1 MSTNKTGMPKFRQ
14 GRMRGPLIKGPR
26 AKDQK
31 GTILRLWE
39 YMRSQKKLLLVIF
52 SLVSGATLLNLAG
65 PYLMGLAIDKY
76 IYIKKLDGF
85 GHIVLLMIVTYVGS
99 AMLTAVMSNLN
110 IDVAQNTVKIIR
122 GELFGKIQMLPIKFF
137 DTRGDGDLA
146 SRLTNDVDNIS
157 NTLTQSLTQLISSAL
172 MLLGVV
178 VMMFILNFQLALV
191 TVSTVPLTLL
201 LTKFIGK
208 YTRKF
213 YKEQQKRLGL
223 VNSIIEET
231 MGGQKAV
238 KAYGQEG
245 KVIKHFSEANEAY
258 KQAAVKAQILAGI
271 MGPMMNMVNNFIYA
285 LIALIG
291 GYFVIKDLA
300 STGIVVAFLHYSRQ
314 FARPINQ
321 IAHLYNA
328 IQGAIAGAER
338 VFEILDEAPEVENM
352 EKPIFTKHFNGEV
365 AFHNVHF
372 GYERETKIL
381 KDINLRARPGQT
393 IALVGPTG
401 AGKTTIINLL
411 TRFYD
416 IDEGK
421 ILIDGEPIQ
430 SYRRDVL
437 RKSLGIVLQDT
448 YLFSG
453 TVMENIRYGRLT
465 ASDEEVIKAAKMANA
480 HQFIKR
486 LSSEYNT
493 VLSQEGNNLS
503 QGQRQLIAI
512 ARTILKDPDI
522 LILDEATSSVDTRT
536 EMHIQQGLLKLME
549 GRTSFVIAHRLST
562 IRNAD
567 IILVIKDGRIIERG
581 THSELLQQRGFYS
594 TLYTAQFKTKVS

>member
-1 MSTNKTGMPKFRQ
+1 MSANKTGMQKFRQ
-14 GRMRGPLIKGPR
+14 GHMRGPMIKGPK

-31 GTILRLWE
+31 GTVLRLWK
-39 YMRSQKKLLLVIF
+39 YMQSQKMLLVVIFLLVI
-52 SLVSGATLLNLAG
+52 SATILNLVG

-76 IYIKKLDGF
+76 ISLKKLDGF
-85 GHIVLLMIVTYVGS
+85 VNIMGLMIVTYAGS
-99 AMLTAVMSNLN
+99 AVLTAVMYNVN
-110 IDVAQNTVKIIR
+110 IDIAQNTVKNIR
-122 GELFGKIQMLPIKFF
+122 GELFSKLQTLPLKFF
-137 DTRGDGDLA
+137 DTRADGDLA
-146 SRLTNDVDNIS
+146 SRLTNDVENIS

-172 MLLGVV
+172 MLIGVI
-178 VMMFILNFQLALV
+178 VMMFILNWRLALV
-191 TVSTVPLTLL
+191 TVLTVPLTLI
-201 LTKFIGK
+201 LTKYVGK

-223 VNSIIEET
+223 LNSIIEET
-231 MGGQKAV
+231 VGGQKAV
-238 KAYGQEG
+238 KAYGQEE
-245 KVIKHFSEANEAY
+245 KVIKLFSKASETY

-291 GYFVIKDLA
+291 GFFVLQGVT

-338 VFEILDEAPEVENM
+338 VFEILDEVPEVQDIK
-352 EKPIFTKHFNGEV
+352 KPIFTEHFNGEV
-365 AFHNVHF
+365 VFDDVNF
-372 GYERETKIL
+372 GYEREIKIL
-381 KDINLRARPGQT
+381 EDINLRATPGQT

-416 IDEGK
+416 IEEGT

-430 SYRRDVL
+430 NYKRDKL
-437 RKSLGIVLQDT
+437 RNSLGIVLQDT

-453 TVMENIRYGRLT
+453 TVMENIRYGRLMAT
-465 ASDEEVIKAAKMANA
+465 DEEVIEAAKMANA

-486 LSSEYNT
+486 LPHEYDT
-493 VLSQEGNNLS
+493 LLSQEGNNLS
-503 QGQRQLIAI
+503 QGQRQLLAI

-536 EMHIQQGLLKLME
+536 EMHIQQALLKLME

-562 IRNAD
+562 IRDAD
-567 IILVIKDGRIIERG
+567 KILVINDGRIIERG
-581 THSELLQQRGFYS
+581 THTELLNLKGFYS
-594 TLYTAQFKTKVS
+594 DLYNAQFKSKVS